1 MKPGPAP
8 QENPR
13 PDPPAP
19 LVRPGDREVAAILAA
34 LGRGEIPDDDVF
46 DALYA
51 PRFRE
56 LSWQHWT
63 PTEIADLAIEWLT
76 RGGARRVL
84 DVGSGIGKLCAY
96 GALVTDDVTFVGVEH
111 RIELIEEAR
120 RTTER
125 LGIAH
130 RVELH
135 HGTVDDVDPGEIDAV
150 YLYNPFAENRYTE
163 EIDRIDATVPLG
175 PERFDHDVAAVVRW
189 LERAPIGLRLIT
201 FHGFGGEVP
210 ACFRPVA
217 THRSGRDTLRA
228 WQKHVPSSV
237 ARRKPRPG

>member
-8 QENPR
+8 QEIPR
-13 PDPPAP
+13 HDLPEVAT
-19 LVRPGDREVAAILAA
+19 PGEDRAVAAILAA
-34 LGRGEIPDDDVF
+34 LARGEIPDDDVF
-46 DALYA
+46 DAIYA
-51 PRFRE
+51 PRWRE

-63 PTEIADLAIEWLT
+63 PTDIADLAVDWLT

-111 RIELIEEAR
+111 RAELVEEAR
-120 RTTER
+120 RTAER
-125 LGIAH
+125 LGVAH
-130 RVELH
+130 RLELR
-135 HGTVDDVDPGEIDAV
+135 HGTLDDVDPADIDAV
-150 YLYNPFAENRYTE
+150 YLYNPFAENRYAD
-163 EIDRIDATVPLG
+163 EIDRIDSSVPLG
-175 PERFDHDVAAVVRW
+175 EEHFERDVGAVMRW
-189 LERAPIGLRLIT
+189 LERAPIGLRLVT

-228 WQKHVPSSV
+228 WQKHLPSS
-237 ARRKPRPG
+237 ALREKHRPA